1 VALENPTDASWQPT
15 EYTDKFFGVKANKFL
30 VIAVIAFS
38 MFGSTAFALVKSP
51 YPRQAS
57 PADNSIVIAD
67 DTYGGFKQLFDEY
80 GAHDMNNFKHQTKN
94 HNPQEK

>member
-1 VALENPTDASWQPT
+1 MLINFCMKTKKS
-15 EYTDKFFGVKANKFL
+15 L

-38 MFGSTAFALVKSP
+38 MLVSNALALVKSP

-57 PADNSIVIAD
+57 PPDNNIVIVD

-80 GAHDMNNFKHQTKN
+80 GAHDMNNFKSETKN